1 MYYLVNIE
9 VNDDIIPDSE
19 ALEYAIESVI
29 GVYGCE
35 LINSYRIKD
44 LT

>member
-9 VNDDIIPDSE
+9 VDDDIIPNSYD
-19 ALEYAIESVI
+19 LEDAIENII
-29 GVYGCE
+29 GVYDCE

>member
-9 VNDDIIPDSE
+9 VNDDIIHNSE
-19 ALEYAIESVI
+19 DLEYAIEIII

-35 LINSYRIKD
+35 LMNSYRIKD

>member
-1 MYYLVNIE
+1 MYYLVNVE
-9 VNDDIIPDSE
+9 VDDDIIPDSE
-19 ALEYAIESVI
+19 DLEYAIENII

-35 LINSYRIKD
+35 LMNSYRIKD

>member
-1 MYYLVNIE
+1 MYYLINVE
-9 VNDDIIPDSE
+9 VDDDIIPDSE
-19 ALEYAIESVI
+19 DLEYAIENII
-29 GVYGCE
+29 GVYSCE